1 MATILNRG
9 QLYSDNTQTQEI
21 ALAEATFQT
30 FDATLIEMTKTV
42 DKPGEVYFPGDPI
55 TFTITINNNSTD
67 LITGLRFTDTL
78 DAAVIP
84 TEGTTFNVTTTSG
97 VVTSNDRNIIV
108 DGIEVPAAGSVVI
121 TIVGEIA

>member
-1 MATILNRG
+1 MVRG
-9 QLYSDNTQTQEI
+9 GRD
-21 ALAEATFQT
+21 
-30 FDATLIEMTKTV
+30 
-42 DKPGEVYFPGDPI
+42 GHDPWP
-55 TFTITINNNSTD
+55 
-67 LITGLRFTDTL
+67 L

-97 VVTSNDRNIIV
+97 VVTSNERNIIV